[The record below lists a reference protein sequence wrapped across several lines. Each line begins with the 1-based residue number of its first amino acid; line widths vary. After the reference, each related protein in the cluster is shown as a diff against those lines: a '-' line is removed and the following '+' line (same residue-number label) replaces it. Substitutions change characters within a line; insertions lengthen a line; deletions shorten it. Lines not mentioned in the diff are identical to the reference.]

1 MKDQKFGP
9 LPVLLLT
16 LAGGIVGFFLRLR
29 MLAVGYDAQGVQ
41 IPGSW
46 PFVALWILSGVV
58 VLGLV
63 LICLGMGNRAGLEE
77 NFKAASAPGVCMM
90 LSAAAL
96 FICALVQ
103 LLDKPDLFTTLV
115 SILGLGGASA
125 LAYSGYLRLSGK
137 ASGPAGM
144 LVCLYLA
151 APIPCWGITVL
162 SFWRLWLLWW
172 LPISWPDSPW
182 GRDGGGLPSSAPW
195 RRCFSAAF
203 LWQIPDGPT
212 GSSLPP

>member
-1 MKDQKFGP
+1 MTPRACRFRQLALCGP
-9 LPVLLLT
+9 L
-16 LAGGIVGFFLRLR
+16 
-29 MLAVGYDAQGVQ
+29 
-41 IPGSW
+41 
-46 PFVALWILSGVV
+46 ILSGVV

-137 ASGPAGM
+137 ASGPCRDAG
-144 LVCLYLA
+144 VPVFGSA
-151 APIPCWGITVL
+151 AH
-162 SFWRLWLLWW
+162 
-172 LPISWPDSPW
+172 LPVPGMERRSPV
-182 GRDGGGLPSSAPW
+182 GGLL
-195 RRCFSAAF
+195 F
-203 LWQIPDGPT
+203 
-212 GSSLPP
+212 